1 MHLLMDKKMTEK
13 FYDKFLKKN
22 FDNSADSEKKFA
34 EQKSQKNHK
43 NLQSKKQS
51 FKTSLNKN
59 SFNFKNQ
66 NSKNQQIKNQQK
78 KSAEKISSLFDD
90 AKIPEDAKKIINNFD
105 LLVKKTHPLNS
116 KQQQILPK
124 QIRELSHNLTD
135 ERGERRLGYMNS
147 PTTLSAY
154 VHYFSWWN
162 LVRLTKLFANL
173 PSSYFELADN
183 SICLDIGSGPLTV
196 PISLFL
202 SRPELRKKKLMFYC
216 LDISQQS
223 LSFGENIF
231 LSLAAE
237 LQEEPWKVIRVKG
250 EFGTPIKDKADFI
263 TSANFF
269 NELND
274 ENGTPPDFIAK
285 KLTEK
290 ILSYTNMQNSK
301 AKILIVEPGVPK
313 SARLVSLMRDS
324 LARKNFIAISPCT
337 HFEKC
342 NMNGE
347 KGEKWC
353 NFCFNT
359 QNAPK
364 NLKKL
369 SELSELPKERAVLS
383 FIATQKM
390 STDEIEKTEL
400 ADEKFLTFRITSEEI
415 YLPNHK
421 VAYYACSK
429 LGLLLVLSETKLFS
443 GESFKVKMPSPHLL
457 QRRDKKTDAILVDLC
472 ARS

>member
-1 MHLLMDKKMTEK
+1 MTEK

-22 FDNSADSEKKFA
+22 FNNSDSENTKNKNSENAKNLKFTKKNFSEKKSHKFA
-34 EQKSQKNHK
+34 EQNHK
-43 NLQSKKQS
+43 N
-51 FKTSLNKN
+51 
-59 SFNFKNQ
+59 FKNPQ
-66 NSKNQQIKNQQK
+66 NQKNLKTT
-78 KSAEKISSLFDD
+78 EKISSLFDD
-90 AKIPEDAKKIINNFD
+90 EKIPKDAKKIISEFD

-124 QIRELSHNLTD
+124 QIRSLSHNLTD
-135 ERGERRLGYMNS
+135 ERGARRLGYMNS

-173 PSSYFELADN
+173 PPSYFDLADN

-202 SRPELRKKKLMFYC
+202 SRPELRKKKLTFYC

-237 LQEEPWKVIRVKG
+237 LQEEPWKIVRVKG

-290 ILSYTNMQNSK
+290 LLSYVDSK
-301 AKILIVEPGVPK
+301 NQKQKILIVEPGVPK
-313 SARLVSLMRDS
+313 SARLISLLRDS
-324 LARKNFIAISPCT
+324 LKRKNFIAISPCT
-337 HFEKC
+337 HSQEC
-342 NMNGE
+342 NMNGQ

-359 QNAPK
+359 QSAPK

-369 SELSELPKERAVLS
+369 SQVSELPKERAVLS

-390 STDEIEKTEL
+390 SDEEVLQKEND
-400 ADEKFLTFRITSEEI
+400 DENFLSFRITSEEI
-415 YLPNHK
+415 FLPNK
-421 VAYYACSK
+421 KIAYYACSK
-429 LGLLLVLSETKLFS
+429 IGLLLVVSETQLFS
-443 GESFKVKMPSPHLL
+443 GECFKIKMPNSSSL
-457 QRRDKKTDAILVDLC
+457 QRRDKKTNAIIVDLC

>member
-1 MHLLMDKKMTEK
+1 MTEK

-66 NSKNQQIKNQQK
+66 QK

-90 AKIPEDAKKIINNFD
+90 TKIPEDAKKIINNFD

-173 PSSYFELADN
+173 SSEYFELADN

-202 SRPELRKKKLMFYC
+202 ARPELRKKKLTFYC
-216 LDISQQS
+216 LDLSQQA
-223 LSFGENIF
+223 LIFGENIF
-231 LSLAAE
+231 LTLAAQLE
-237 LQEEPWKVIRVKG
+237 EEPWKIVRVKG
-250 EFGTPIKDKADFI
+250 EFGVQIKDKADFI

-301 AKILIVEPGVPK
+301 TKILIVEPGVPK

-457 QRRDKKTDAILVDLC
+457 QRRDKKTDAILVNLC

>member
-1 MHLLMDKKMTEK
+1 MTEK

-22 FDNSADSEKKFA
+22 FDNSADSEKSVA

-43 NLQSKKQS
+43 NLQSKNQKI
-51 FKTSLNKN
+51 SLNKN
-59 SFNFKNQ
+59 LLKEKSLSKSPLN
-66 NSKNQQIKNQQK
+66 KNQQIKNQQK
-78 KSAEKISSLFDD
+78 KSAEKLSSLFDD
-90 AKIPEDAKKIINNFD
+90 KKIPEDAKKIINNFG

-173 PSSYFELADN
+173 SSEYFELESN
-183 SICLDIGSGPLTV
+183 SVCLDIGSGPLTV

-202 SRPELRKKKLMFYC
+202 ARPELRKKKLTFYC
-216 LDISQQS
+216 LDLSQQA
-223 LSFGENIF
+223 LIFGENIF
-231 LSLAAE
+231 LTLAAQLE
-237 LQEEPWKVIRVKG
+237 EEPWKIVRVKG
-250 EFGTPIKDKADFI
+250 EFGTQIKEKADFI

-290 ILSYTNMQNSK
+290 ILSYANTENPK

-313 SARLVSLMRDS
+313 SARLISLMRDS
-324 LARKNFIAISPCT
+324 LARKNFFSVSPCT
-337 HFEKC
+337 HFKKC

-364 NLKKL
+364 NLKKI

-390 STDEIEKTEL
+390 SLDEIEKTEL

-443 GESFKVKMPSPHLL
+443 GESFKVKMPSFHLL
-457 QRRDKKTDAILVDLC
+457 QRHDKKTDAIIVYFG